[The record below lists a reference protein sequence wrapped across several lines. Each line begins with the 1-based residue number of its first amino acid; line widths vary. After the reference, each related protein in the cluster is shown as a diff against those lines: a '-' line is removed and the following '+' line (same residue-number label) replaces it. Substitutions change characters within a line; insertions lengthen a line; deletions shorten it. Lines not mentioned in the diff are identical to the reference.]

1 MKQGYQK
8 DNFLDLLDELSDT
21 LTVPDLESDMVTAR
35 PMSNSR
41 ATPTHASSS
50 QYQQSRMGS
59 RGLQHTSPKT
69 VPPDLD
75 YALPQTMSLDSHYA
89 HSQAGSQ
96 NSHSVSARS
105 GYAGVGS
112 MNVQLERQNVLLQNK
127 NAKMLEEYTRLFR
140 SYRKQ
145 EQELQ
150 GKAQQIQKLMAEL
163 SSKSTDDVK
172 KTQAVNGIVQK
183 LKKINDQYKAE
194 NFRLKHQEEKIKKTL
209 AQMEQD
215 SLVVKDQSQKIKAEN
230 DRLTVLTKNLSEE
243 IKQISAHKQS
253 YVDEV
258 RGLQKKHSE
267 QLRLIEEQKQSLS
280 KLGAELK
287 AKATEGAE
295 LHQKHL
301 VLKEQNKALVTNFDE
316 QRRELSS
323 FKAQNDELQR
333 VLKEC
338 KAVIEKQKE
347 RIAGEVKFI
356 QKIDVLNAEVT
367 KNKKEIE
374 RHLQRVFAL
383 EKDLKATMV
392 SKQQQ
397 EEQFMQTVAQK
408 NSEIQE
414 RIRMYSEVV
423 QRLQDLEVQ
432 TDEKTKQIVFL
443 NNANETLTET
453 IYQQKSELDNAQLT
467 IQKEVDE
474 KAQALALIERLKE
487 HVQKLSDSRKK
498 QQHKIVLLEE
508 NLKHE
513 KATAK
518 SYQEG
523 MADAELTL
531 ADNAEQ
537 IQEQKK
543 TIAQHIVEL
552 TELKGTKED
561 LTYQVTKLK
570 KIEQELK
577 YNFEELKL
585 SHKDV
590 VREKQTLEK
599 RAEHLEGKVEHL
611 KDVGGRANQSL
622 AEMQKELSAEQI
634 KNRKLEK
641 EIATLQAKVAHF
653 NEDKKKILAENHILK
668 TDVETANHSAR
679 AAQSMAKEV
688 AMKVKD
694 YLLREKE
701 YMARESKLV
710 DYRSWLD
717 ANKGFI
723 AEQVETC
730 VGVIRQTLNLNP
742 MTEFLKS
749 LNAEIGKLD
758 DLLASPNVFGS
769 IRAHYEELR
778 TKLDEQRQ
786 ASERLLS
793 SYSQEVEVNTQK
805 LEMALQHQDFWEAPP
820 LPPKDQAANKDQDA
834 PKETPVT
841 VEV

>member
-8 DNFLDLLDELSDT
+8 DDFLDLLDELSDT
-21 LTVPDLESDMVTAR
+21 LTVSDLEFDMAGAR
-35 PMSNSR
+35 PAAHSR
-41 ATPTHASSS
+41 AASAPPIYAETSH
-50 QYQQSRMGS
+50 YRQSRAGTLDS
-59 RGLQHTSPKT
+59 RHTSPQT
-69 VPPDLD
+69 V
-75 YALPQTMSLDSHYA
+75 SRDSHYA
-89 HSQAGSQ
+89 QSQAVSQ
-96 NSHSVSARS
+96 NSQRVPARAGSV
-105 GYAGVGS
+105 GVGP
-112 MNVQLERQNVLLQNK
+112 MNAQLERQNVLLQNK

-150 GKAQQIQKLMAEL
+150 SKAQQIQKLVTEL
-163 SSKSTDDVK
+163 NSKSSADTK
-172 KTQAVNGIVQK
+172 KTQAVNDIVQK

-209 AQMEQD
+209 AQMEQEG
-215 SLVVKDQSQKIKAEN
+215 LAVKDQSQKIKAEN

-243 IKQISAHKQS
+243 IKQIAAHKQS

-267 QLRLIEEQKQSLS
+267 QLRLIEEQKQSLV
-280 KLGAELK
+280 KLGTELK
-287 AKATEGAE
+287 TKATEGAE

-301 VLKEQNKALVTNFDE
+301 VLREQNKTLTTNFDE
-316 QRRELSS
+316 QRRELAS
-323 FKAQNDELQR
+323 FKTQNDELQR

-338 KAVIEKQKE
+338 KTVIEKQKD

-356 QKIDVLNAEVT
+356 QKIDALNAEVA

-374 RHLQRVFAL
+374 RHLQRVFTL
-383 EKDLKATMV
+383 EKELKSMTAA
-392 SKQQQ
+392 KQEL
-397 EEQFMQTVAQK
+397 EEQLMQTVAQK
-408 NSEIQE
+408 NTEIQE
-414 RIRMYSEVV
+414 RIRMYTEVV
-423 QRLQDLEVQ
+423 KRLQDLEIQ
-432 TDEKTKQIVFL
+432 FDEKTKQIVFL

-453 IYQQKSELDNAQLT
+453 IYQQKSELDNAQLA

-487 HVQKLSDSRKK
+487 HVQKLSDSRKT

-513 KATAK
+513 TATMK
-518 SYQEG
+518 SYQEN
-523 MADAELTL
+523 MVEVEQTL

-537 IQEQKK
+537 IQEQKQ
-543 TIAQHIVEL
+543 TIEQHILEL
-552 TELKGTKED
+552 AELKGTKED
-561 LTYQVTKLK
+561 LTHQVTKLK
-570 KIEQELK
+570 KIEQELN

-585 SHKDV
+585 AHKDA

-599 RAEHLEGKVEHL
+599 RAEHLETKVEHL
-611 KDVGGRANQSL
+611 KDVGSRASQSL
-622 AEMQKELSAEQI
+622 AEMQKELSAEQM
-634 KNRKLEK
+634 KSRKLEK
-641 EIATLQAKVAHF
+641 ELVALQAKVAHF
-653 NEDKKKILAENHILK
+653 DEDKKKILAENHILK
-668 TDVETANHSAR
+668 ADVETANHSAR

-688 AMKVKD
+688 AMKVKE
-694 YLLREKE
+694 YLQREKE

-723 AEQVETC
+723 AEQVEEC
-730 VGVIRQTLNLNP
+730 MGVIRQTLNLNP

-749 LNAEIGKLD
+749 LNAEISKLD
-758 DLLASPNVFGS
+758 ELLASPNVFGS

-786 ASERLLS
+786 VSEKLLS

-820 LPPKDQAANKDQDA
+820 LPPKDQAINKNQEDA

>member
-1 MKQGYQK
+1 MKQEYPK
-8 DNFLDLLDELSDT
+8 DDFLDLLDELSDT
-21 LTVPDLESDMVTAR
+21 LTVSDLEFDMAATGPASR
-35 PMSNSR
+35 SR
-41 ATPTHASSS
+41 AASTPPIYANPSHYRQSHAGTLD
-50 QYQQSRMGS
+50 SR
-59 RGLQHTSPKT
+59 HTSPQT
-69 VPPDLD
+69 V
-75 YALPQTMSLDSHYA
+75 ARESHYA
-89 HSQAGSQ
+89 EFQTVSQ
-96 NSHSVSARS
+96 NSQRVPARAGS
-105 GYAGVGS
+105 AGVGP

-150 GKAQQIQKLMAEL
+150 SKAGQIQKLVTEL
-163 SSKSTDDVK
+163 NSKSTADTK
-172 KTQAVNGIVQK
+172 KTQAVNDIVQK

-209 AQMEQD
+209 MQMEQEG
-215 SLVVKDQSQKIKAEN
+215 LEVKDQSQKIKAEN

-243 IKQISAHKQS
+243 IKQITAHKQS

-267 QLRLIEEQKQSLS
+267 QLRLIEEQKQSLV
-280 KLGAELK
+280 KLGTELK
-287 AKATEGAE
+287 IKATEGAE
-295 LHQKHL
+295 LHQKNL
-301 VLKEQNKALVTNFDE
+301 GLREQNKTLTTNFDE
-316 QRRELSS
+316 QRRELAS
-323 FKAQNDELQR
+323 FKTQNDELQR

-338 KAVIEKQKE
+338 KAVIEKQKD
-347 RIAGEVKFI
+347 RIAGEVKLI
-356 QKIDVLNAEVT
+356 QKIDSLNAEVT

-383 EKDLKATMV
+383 EKELKSMTAA
-392 SKQQQ
+392 KQKL
-397 EEQFMQTVAQK
+397 EEQLVQTVAQK
-408 NSEIQE
+408 NTEIQE

-423 QRLQDLEVQ
+423 KRLQDLEVQ
-432 TDEKTKQIVFL
+432 LDEKTKQIVFL

-453 IYQQKSELDNAQLT
+453 IYQQKSELDNAQLA

-474 KAQALALIERLKE
+474 KGQALALIERLKE
-487 HVQKLSDSRKK
+487 HVQKLSDSRKT

-508 NLKHE
+508 SLKHE
-513 KATAK
+513 TASMK
-518 SYQEG
+518 SYQEN
-523 MADAELTL
+523 MAEAEQTI
-531 ADNAEQ
+531 ADSAEQ
-537 IQEQKK
+537 IQEQKQ
-543 TIAQHIVEL
+543 TIEQYVVEL
-552 TELKGTKED
+552 AELKGAKES
-561 LTYQVTKLK
+561 LTSQVTKLK
-570 KIEQELK
+570 KIEQELN

-585 SHKDV
+585 AHKDS

-599 RAEHLEGKVEHL
+599 RVEHFETKVEHL
-611 KDVGGRANQSL
+611 KDVGSRANQSL
-622 AEMQKELSAEQI
+622 AEMQKELSAEQL
-634 KNRKLEK
+634 KSQKLEK
-641 EIATLQAKVAHF
+641 ELVALQARVAHF
-653 NEDKKKILAENHILK
+653 DEDKKKILAENHILK
-668 TDVETANHSAR
+668 ADVETANHSAR

-688 AMKVKD
+688 ALKVKE

-723 AEQVETC
+723 VEQVEEC
-730 VGVIRQTLNLNP
+730 MGVIRQTLNLNP

-749 LNAEIGKLD
+749 LNAEISKLD
-758 DLLASPNVFGS
+758 ELLASPNVFGS

-786 ASERLLS
+786 VSEKLLS

-820 LPPKDQAANKDQDA
+820 LPPKDQAINKDQEDA